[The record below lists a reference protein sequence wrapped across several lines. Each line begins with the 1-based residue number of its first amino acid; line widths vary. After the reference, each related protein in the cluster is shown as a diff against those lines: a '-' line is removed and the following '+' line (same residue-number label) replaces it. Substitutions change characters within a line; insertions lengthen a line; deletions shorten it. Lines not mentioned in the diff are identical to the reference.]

1 MYYGHAPRRGR
12 RRPAYEWVPSFF
24 PSRHRRK
31 RQPLPTGFGPTS
43 RRSRANPHRLRPRKP
58 LSPPYDPFSDSI
70 RHPTL
75 SLVPDSIGEGLAEM
89 FAGAALTAVWLFWE
103 YFLAAGLVILVL
115 RYLTR
120 HLRKQEKRWT
130 CKCEQE
136 YRVHNINRKFSVN
149 PPPTAA
155 ALEAAWA
162 ATRGGRRGDPAVL
175 AARLRLGSML
185 SDLEPVVDQSY
196 IRDETGAIVGR
207 QPGLRGW
214 IGFYTPSLM
223 PHYKSLMAYKA
234 LADKLRVALNI
245 EEPDTLDSVLEIG
258 NYTEKELSK
267 NSKNTGENAVD
278 QGLVEAVQE
287 AVGVSSKRQA
297 EDWSRQANNKMNE
310 RPNERLNERPKE
322 TEKSSKN
329 SDEAPWSEAKKKDIP
344 SNSMQ
349 LKQNINVLQSN
360 VEQVR
365 KAYHAMFGAGMP
377 ESMAALEAV
386 VRERLGLAW
395 MRRGRRKSEQ
405 SEQVA

>member
-24 PSRHRRK
+24 PSRRRRRK
-31 RQPLPTGFGPTS
+31 RQPLPTGFSPTS
-43 RRSRANPHRLRPRKP
+43 RRSRANQRGLRPREP
-58 LSPPYDPFSDSI
+58 LSSQYDPFSDSM
-70 RHPTL
+70 RRPTL

-89 FAGAALTAVWLFWE
+89 FAGAALTAIWLFWE

-115 RYLTR
+115 RYLSK
-120 HLRKQEKRWT
+120 HLRKQEKRCA

-136 YRVHNINRKFSVN
+136 YRVHNINRKISVN

-234 LADKLRVALNI
+234 LADKLRVALHI
-245 EEPDTLDSVLEIG
+245 EEPDTLDNVIELG
-258 NYTEKELSK
+258 HLTEEQFSK
-267 NSKNTGENAVD
+267 NSETLRDCAIV
-278 QGLVEAVQE
+278 QGSLGSVQETVEASDNPPLV
-287 AVGVSSKRQA
+287 
-297 EDWSRQANNKMNE
+297 DWVRQANEM
-310 RPNERLNERPKE
+310 PG
-322 TEKSSKN
+322 EKTDEKVEASKN
-329 SDEAPWSEAKKKDIP
+329 LDKEASVNRTKTEGLY

-349 LKQNINVLQSN
+349 LKQRINVMKSN
-360 VEQVR
+360 VEQIIHSYR
-365 KAYHAMFGAGMP
+365 NIFGIGMP
-377 ESMAALEAV
+377 SSMAALEAII
-386 VRERLGLAW
+386 REQLGLAW
-395 MRRGRRKSEQ
+395 MRRGRLKAAR
-405 SEQVA
+405 VA

>member
-24 PSRHRRK
+24 PSRRRRK
-31 RQPLPTGFGPTS
+31 RQPLPTGFGQTP
-43 RRSRANPHRLRPRKP
+43 RRSRANPRGLRPREP
-58 LSPPYDPFSDSI
+58 LSPPYDPFSDSM

-75 SLVPDSIGEGLAEM
+75 SLVPGSIGEGLAEM
-89 FAGAALTAVWLFWE
+89 FAGAALTAIWLFWE

-120 HLRKQEKRWT
+120 HLRKEEKRCA

-136 YRVHNINRKFSVN
+136 YCVHNINRKFSVN

-162 ATRGGRRGDPAVL
+162 ATRGGRRGDLAVL

-245 EEPDTLDSVLEIG
+245 EEPDTLDSVVEIG
-258 NYTEKELSK
+258 NYTEIESRK
-267 NSKNTGENAVD
+267 NSKNTRENAVD
-278 QGLVEAVQE
+278 PGLVEAVQE
-287 AVGVSSKRQA
+287 AVGVSGKRQA
-297 EDWSRQANNKMNE
+297 EDWSRQANKK
-310 RPNERLNERPKE
+310 LNERPKE
-322 TEKSSKN
+322 TEESSKN
-329 SDEAPWSEAKKKDIP
+329 SDEAPWSEAKKKEIS

-349 LKQNINVLQSN
+349 LKQTINVMKSN
-360 VEQVR
+360 VEQIK
-365 KAYHAMFGAGMP
+365 KAYHAMFGDGMP
-377 ESMAALEAV
+377 GSMAALEAV

-395 MRRGRRKSEQ
+395 MRRVRRKSEQ
-405 SEQVA
+405 VA